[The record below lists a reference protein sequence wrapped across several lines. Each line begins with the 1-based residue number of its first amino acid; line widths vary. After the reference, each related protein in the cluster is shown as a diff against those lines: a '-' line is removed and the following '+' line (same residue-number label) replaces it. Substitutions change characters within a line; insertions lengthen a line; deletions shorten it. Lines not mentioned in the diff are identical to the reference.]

1 MASKN
6 IRLYGSIGAPS
17 FFNKDT
23 FDEHTFIEEMKN
35 VDDNDELNIFLNS
48 DGGSVFA
55 AMAIYQMIKRHKG
68 QVNITIDGIAASAAT
83 IITSAPNAKVI
94 MPTGSMLMIHNPSRH
109 SGLANAKQLRE
120 FADALDKVGG
130 SIASVYRAKT
140 KLPESKINQMLS
152 KDTYL
157 SAEEAVQL
165 GFADELSFD
174 NPVQPKYSDYSMN
187 FNGIIL
193 NFASVAE
200 IKKNCYKDND
210 EIKNQEG
217 VNKMSE
223 KENVKAEEEKQPV
236 EQAPI
241 TDSADTIKFSSIT
254 VDIIKDKCPDLYK
267 SIVDSAVNEGILQER
282 NRIKA
287 IEEMAIDGHEKETI
301 KAKFEDA
308 LSPEAYAI
316 AMMKAEKANRQ
327 AYLAARNADA
337 SKLENTIVDS
347 ANTGLTNKHA
357 EDEAKKLEEEK
368 TIIEAGL
375 RGFSVK

>member
-17 FFNKDT
+17 FFNSDT
-23 FDEHTFIEEMKN
+23 FDEHSFIEMMKG
-35 VDDNDELNIFLNS
+35 VDDNDDLNIFLNS
-48 DGGSVFA
+48 DGGSVFS
-55 AMAIYQMIKRHKG
+55 AMAIYQIIKRHKG
-68 QVNITIDGIAASAAT
+68 QVNITVDGIAASAAT

-200 IKKNCYKDND
+200 IKKNCYKDNN

-223 KENVKAEEEKQPV
+223 KENVKAEEGKQPV

-241 TDSADTIKFSSIT
+241 NDSADTIKFSAIT
-254 VDIIKDKCPDLYK
+254 VDILKNKCPDLYK
-267 SIVDSAVNEGILQER
+267 SIVDSAVKDGIMQER

-308 LSPEAYAI
+308 ISPEAYAI

-337 SKLENTIVDS
+337 SALQNAIVDS

-368 TIIEAGL
+368 AIIEAGL
-375 RGFSVK
+375 RGFSCK